1 MVTTKPDTLLQ
12 AVTEVARLAGKV
24 ALSHFRSRLSVE
36 MKHDGSPV
44 TVADRA
50 AEETAREWIA
60 TRFPQDGFLGEEF
73 GAQNASA
80 PRRWIVDP
88 IDGTTSF
95 VRGVPLW
102 GTLVAVAEGPS
113 ILAGAIYCAAVD
125 ELVAAAPGLGCWWN
139 GSRCSVSTQDD
150 LGRAT
155 VLTTDDRFP
164 GRDGRRERWSRLA
177 EGASVA
183 RSWGD
188 CYGYVLVATGRAEA
202 MVDDRMHAWDI
213 AALVPVIAE
222 SGGSITDWR
231 GRPVT
236 LSGDFGAVIGDSI
249 ATNAALATVVR
260 DILGDPGS
268 DGTEPGVAGA

>member
-1 MVTTKPDTLLQ
+1 MLLQ
-12 AVTEVARLAGKV
+12 AVTEVARRAGKV

-50 AEETAREWIA
+50 AEEAARDWIA
-60 TRFPQDGFLGEEF
+60 RRFPDDGFLGEEF

-80 PRRWIVDP
+80 SRRWIVDP

-102 GTLVAVAEGPS
+102 GTLVAVAEGPTL
-113 ILAGAIYCAAVD
+113 LAGAIYCAAVD

-139 GSRCSVSTQDD
+139 GSRCSVSVQND

-164 GRDGRRERWSRLA
+164 GRNERGKRWSRLA
-177 EGASVA
+177 GSASIA
-183 RSWGD
+183 RTWGD
-188 CYGYVLVATGRAEA
+188 CYGYLLVATGRAEA

-213 AALVPVIAE
+213 AALVPVISEA
-222 SGGSITDWR
+222 GGSITDWR

-236 LSGDFGAVIGDSI
+236 ISDDLGAAVGDSI
-249 ATNAALATVVR
+249 ATNAALATTVR
-260 DILGDPGS
+260 DILGDPG
-268 DGTEPGVAGA
+268 DEETDA